1 MLFNFSFFKVLITP
15 YPFIHICMFG
25 REIGDEGTTNIA
37 RVMHLC
43 IFTVLMFAIIRQCIL
58 CSVSSSYRAF
68 SLSFNNLQVHVCY
81 RYPKDVNEDLL
92 KR

>member
-1 MLFNFSFFKVLITP
+1 MKEPRTLQ
-15 YPFIHICMFG
+15 G
-25 REIGDEGTTNIA
+25 
-37 RVMHLC
+37 LC
-43 IFTVLMFAIIRQCIL
+43 TCVFFTVLMFAVIRQCIL

-81 RYPKDVNEDLL
+81 RYPKDVNEDVL

>member
-1 MLFNFSFFKVLITP
+1 
-15 YPFIHICMFG
+15 MFV
-25 REIGDEGTTNIA
+25 REIGDERTTNIA

-43 IFTVLMFAIIRQCIL
+43 IFTVLMFAIKRQCIL

-92 KR
+92 KRLKKKKCIFF